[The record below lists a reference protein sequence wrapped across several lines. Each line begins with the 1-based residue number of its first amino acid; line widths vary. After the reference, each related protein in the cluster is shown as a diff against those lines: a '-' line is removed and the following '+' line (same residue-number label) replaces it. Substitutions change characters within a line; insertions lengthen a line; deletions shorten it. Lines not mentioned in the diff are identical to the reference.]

1 MHARLARQRQRDARE
16 RALLEA
22 EMSDEL
28 DSDNDGSGRGWLR
41 LRLYCTVL
49 CCAVLCC
56 LVATVTMPV
65 LILVCLFVFFC
76 CFAVDVAIE
85 HDSKS
90 SRSLMAR
97 SRTSASVGGG
107 DDDDDDATEYQ
118 DDESVGSGASQQR
131 RGRSSM
137 GINMSA
143 SGDGVK
149 GSDSK
154 RYHLKALDEWARDAA
169 IGKVKGKF
177 KRRHVDKRLKG
188 SRSNSVVGEGEAM
201 VDSGSEEEDNPSHT
215 FGGGRP
221 STFGVETGTASWNV
235 DDALKDENL
244 LESTLLMTEEEEA
257 AMLAKLKADKEAAIV
272 ARRKKELAR
281 LRGEVVVGGG
291 DSDDDEGE
299 EKEDEETAS
308 EGRDVPKMMA
318 GAHAAVSTHFYSSS
332 SPNDAAAVQGNVDS
346 EDEEEKPMRHVSMIS
361 VDNFGVHDINN
372 C

>member
-1 MHARLARQRQRDARE
+1 
-16 RALLEA
+16 
-22 EMSDEL
+22 
-28 DSDNDGSGRGWLR
+28 
-41 LRLYCTVL
+41 
-49 CCAVLCC
+49 
-56 LVATVTMPV
+56 
-65 LILVCLFVFFC
+65 
-76 CFAVDVAIE
+76 VDVAVD

-107 DDDDDDATEYQ
+107 DDDDYATEYQ

-137 GINMSA
+137 GINMCA

-169 IGKVKGKF
+169 IGKAKGKF
-177 KRRHVDKRLKG
+177 KRRNVDKRLKG

-201 VDSGSEEEDNPSHT
+201 VDSGSEEEDNPSQT

-257 AMLAKLKADKEAAIV
+257 AMLAKLKADKEAAVV

-291 DSDDDEGE
+291 DSDDDDE
-299 EKEDEETAS
+299 EKQDEETAS
-308 EGRDVPKMMA
+308 EGRDVPKMMG

-332 SPNDAAAVQGNVDS
+332 SPNDAVQGSVDS
-346 EDEEEKPMRHVSMIS
+346 EDEDEKPMRHVSMIS